1 MTNPSWERA
10 GRKDVVSDG
19 ELRLIQAR
27 VKSIETPFYRMRTG
41 ALIPML
47 RLVGKRRGEIVSLE
61 LTDFEETAEIL
72 NVTFTLEKKR
82 KGNMMSK
89 RVTKGLPISDPLT
102 PPIVEWIHYLK
113 TLHPVP
119 KYFLPATKLVF
130 GKTLIIDAESHI
142 KGRQALN
149 LFREVSDMAW
159 PHLMR
164 ETVGAEIIKKD
175 PTVIGVFK
183 VKQRLD
189 HEDLRTSL
197 RYLERY
203 ATDIIDREKT

>member
-1 MTNPSWERA
+1 MTNPSWIRA
-10 GRKDVVSDG
+10 GRKDVVSDD
-19 ELRLIQAR
+19 ELELIQAR
-27 VKSIETPFYRMRTG
+27 ISSIENPFYRMRTG
-41 ALIPML
+41 ALIPIL
-47 RLVGKRRGEIVSLE
+47 RLVGKRRGEIVTLE
-61 LTDFEETAEIL
+61 LTDFEETPEIL

-82 KGNMMSK
+82 KGNVMSK
-89 RVTKGLPISDPLT
+89 RVTKGLPLSDPLT
-102 PPIVEWIHYLK
+102 PPIIEWIHYLK
-113 TLHPVP
+113 TLDPAP

-130 GKTLIIDAESHI
+130 GKTLKIYPDDHI
-142 KGRQALN
+142 EGRQALN

-164 ETVGAEIIKKD
+164 ETVGAEIIKRD

-189 HEDLRTSL
+189 HDDVRTSL

-203 ATDIIDREKT
+203 ATDIINREK